1 MFIRIKCSVTQTVD
15 DAYICE
21 NLQNIERRNTV
32 EFRVCTSCRFTLNLR
47 EDSFLH
53 PSLSGEH
60 ETSETT
66 RRYFIKLGKNDH
78 VGCINIFCQTEY
90 SRLKSYVRVGDR

>member
-1 MFIRIKCSVTQTVD
+1 MFIRIKCSITQTVD

-21 NLQNIERRNTV
+21 NLQNIEKRNTV

-47 EDSFLH
+47 EDSFLR
-53 PSLSGEH
+53 PSLPCEH

-66 RRYFIKLGKNDH
+66 RGNFIKL
-78 VGCINIFCQTEY
+78 CINIFCQTEY

>member
-1 MFIRIKCSVTQTVD
+1 MFIRIKCSITQTVD

-47 EDSFLH
+47 ENSFLR
-53 PSLSGEH
+53 PSLPCEH
-60 ETSETT
+60 ETSETP
-66 RRYFIKLGKNDH
+66 RGNFIKL
-78 VGCINIFCQTEY
+78 CINIFCQTEY

>member
-1 MFIRIKCSVTQTVD
+1 MFIRIKCSITQTVD

-47 EDSFLH
+47 ENSFLR

-60 ETSETT
+60 ETSETP
-66 RRYFIKLGKNDH
+66 RGNFIKL
-78 VGCINIFCQTEY
+78 CINISCQTEY

>member
-1 MFIRIKCSVTQTVD
+1 MFIRIKCSITQTVD

-21 NLQNIERRNTV
+21 NLQNIEKRNTV

-53 PSLSGEH
+53 PSISGEH
-60 ETSETT
+60 ETSETP
-66 RRYFIKLGKNDH
+66 RGNFIKL
-78 VGCINIFCQTEY
+78 CINISCQTEY

>member
-1 MFIRIKCSVTQTVD
+1 MFIRIKCSITQTVN

-32 EFRVCTSCRFTLNLR
+32 EFRVCTSCRCTLNLR

-53 PSLSGEH
+53 PSLPCKH
-60 ETSETT
+60 ETSETP
-66 RRYFIKLGKNDH
+66 RGNFIKL
-78 VGCINIFCQTEY
+78 CINIFCQTEY